1 MLIELEAPF
10 KERWNK
16 GYLQLHPN
24 GRRYVCLYNNRK
36 DRSIISYARY
46 LMSVSLGRFLKA
58 EEHVDH
64 KDDDYSNDSIDNLQ
78 ILSQAENNAKKR
90 ENELRFSG
98 MKAYWVILTCP
109 VCNGDFVKRTR
120 VFIRAQKEGKI
131 LTCSRA
137 CSAANI
143 GFGST
148 IRPKSITAN
157 KIKVTDLQD
166 GLIRSLRAEGKS
178 DYVISELTGLSR
190 PKIQRYRKEAG
201 ID

>member
-24 GRRYVCLYNNRK
+24 GRRYVCLYNNQK

-78 ILSQAENNAKKR
+78 ILTQAENNAKKR

-98 MKAYWVILTCP
+98 LKAYWVILTCP

-131 LTCSRA
+131 LTCSRT
-137 CSAANI
+137 CSARQQGLGHTVRHPN
-143 GFGST
+143 
-148 IRPKSITAN
+148 TA
-157 KIKVTDLQD
+157 KVTDLQD

-178 DYVISELTGLSR
+178 DYVISELIGLSR